1 MIFTQSHPC
10 GAAGDSPWTA
20 ELPVTVLDAELPVM
34 VLDAELPVIPLDSG
48 AAGDG
53 PRYRAAG
60 DFPWTAGLPVIPPG
74 RQSCR

>member
-1 MIFTQSHPC
+1 MTVLDI
-10 GAAGDSPWTA
+10 
-20 ELPVTVLDAELPVM
+20 ELPVMSLDAELPVM

-74 RQSCR
+74 PQGCR